1 MIKVTIWNENH
12 HERKEHIA
20 AIYPK
25 GMHGAIADGI
35 AAEDYAIRIATLQEP
50 EHGLTDEVLR
60 ETDVLIWWGH
70 SRHDDV
76 DDAVVDKVC
85 ARVLDGMGFIA
96 LHSAHFSKVFR
107 KLMGTPCSLQ
117 WRVADE
123 KERLWVVNPTHPIA
137 RGVGRYFELE
147 QEEMYGEHFDIPEP
161 EELVF
166 VSWFQGGEVFR
177 SGCTFRRG
185 RGKIFYFRPGHEKYP
200 TFHNENVLRVISNAV
215 RWSAPDPDLDPA
227 YTFGGP
233 AVALEPVPNEKRKT
247 N

>member
-1 MIKVTIWNENH
+1 MIRVTIWNEFH
-12 HERKEHIA
+12 HERKERIA

-35 AAEDYAIRIATLQEP
+35 AAEDYVIRTATLNEP
-50 EHGLTDEVLR
+50 EHGLTDEVLQD
-60 ETDVLIWWGH
+60 TDVLIWWGH

-96 LHSAHFSKVFR
+96 LHSSHYAKVFR
-107 KLMGTPCSLQ
+107 KLMGTTCSLQ

-123 KERLWVVNPTHPIA
+123 KERLWVVNPSHPIA

-147 QEEMYGEHFDIPEP
+147 QEEMYGEYFDIPEP
-161 EELVF
+161 DELVF

-177 SGCTFRRG
+177 SGCTFQRG

-200 TFHNENVLRVISNAV
+200 TFHDSTILKVISNAV
-215 RWSAPDPDLDPA
+215 RWAAPDPGMEPP

-233 AVALEPVPNEKRKT
+233 APALEPVPNEKK
-247 N
+247 